1 MIGDIVVCIE
11 YDRNITIG
19 KKYTMLI
26 HQKVIIIY
34 WMVLIIDFIG
44 VTILKLSKI
53 LEIFWKFFNI
63 IYFIH
68 NKIYF

>member
-53 LEIFWKFFNI
+53 LEMINLVN
-63 IYFIH
+63 Y
-68 NKIYF
+68 